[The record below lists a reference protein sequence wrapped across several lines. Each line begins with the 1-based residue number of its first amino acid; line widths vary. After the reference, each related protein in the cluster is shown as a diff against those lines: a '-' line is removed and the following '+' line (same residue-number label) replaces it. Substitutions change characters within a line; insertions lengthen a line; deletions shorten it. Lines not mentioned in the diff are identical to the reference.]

1 MFEKRIPEG
10 KVISSTFYYH
20 FPQTSKMLDLTK
32 FTVVVPGERIK
43 SSKLNPSSA
52 KERSGMFVVAAN
64 I

>member
-20 FPQTSKMLDLTK
+20 FPQTSKMLAVASI
-32 FTVVVPGERIK
+32 VVVVSGERIE

-52 KERSGMFVVAAN
+52 KERSGMVVVAAN